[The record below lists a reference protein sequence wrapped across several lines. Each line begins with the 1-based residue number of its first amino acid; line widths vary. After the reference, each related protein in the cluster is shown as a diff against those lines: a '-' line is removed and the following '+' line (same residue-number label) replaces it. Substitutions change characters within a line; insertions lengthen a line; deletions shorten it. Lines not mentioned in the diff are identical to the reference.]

1 MYFIDYQEVKDKY
14 IFNGDEYLCPLGLAM
29 DIIGGKWKAM
39 TLFHLQH
46 GALRS
51 SELQHR
57 IKGEIS
63 NKMFT
68 QVVRDLEKA
77 GLIKRIVYPVVPPK
91 VEYELTELGRSVLPN
106 ILDLAQWGRTVG
118 QKVEV

>member
-1 MYFIDYQEVKDKY
+1 MDKQEVTEKY
-14 IFNGDEYLCPLGLAM
+14 IFNNEVYLCPLALAM

-39 TLFHLQH
+39 LLYHLQN

-51 SELQHR
+51 SELQRR

-68 QVVRDLEKA
+68 QIVRDLEKA
-77 GLIKRIVYPVVPPK
+77 GVIKRIVYPVVPPK
-91 VEYELTELGRSVLPN
+91 VEYELTELGFSVIPN
-106 ILDLAQWGRTVG
+106 INDLAQWGRSIGKRT
-118 QKVEV
+118 K

>member
-1 MYFIDYQEVKDKY
+1 MEYQHIDEKY
-14 IFNGDEYLCPLGLAM
+14 IFNGDVYLCPLELAM
-29 DIIGGKWKAM
+29 EVIGGKWKAM
-39 TLFHLQH
+39 LIFHLQY

-57 IKGEIS
+57 IKGKIS

-68 QVVRDLEKA
+68 QVVRELEKA

-91 VEYELTELGRSVLPN
+91 VEYELTELGHSVLPN
-106 ILDLAQWGRTVG
+106 IKDLAQWGRTIGKKVG
-118 QKVEV
+118 D